1 MKKILII
8 LFTFFVFN
16 LNVEA
21 KEVNLYLFYGEECP
35 HCEREQQYLE
45 ELKEYYDFNIV
56 KYETWHNEENAELMA
71 SVKSKL
77 NIDNPYVPF
86 TVIDN
91 LGLTGFN
98 DNTKAEIESRIK
110 YCLKNKCNDIMNET
124 CDDSDQINDNNQ
136 TNDNEQPKEEEP
148 CSQDKFTLPVLGE
161 IHAKDVSLP
170 IVAIVIGFI
179 DGFNPCA
186 MWILIFLISFLISTG
201 NEKKMKILG
210 TTFLATSG
218 IIYFLFMM
226 AWINITAKMTQI
238 IMLRNI
244 IAVIAI
250 IAGAWN
256 LKNYL
261 KERKKDSGCSVTNK
275 EERSKIIEKIKKY
288 VTENNIALAMLGI
301 MALAISVNVIE
312 LACSAGLP
320 LLFTQILTI
329 NNLNSLE
336 YFIYVLIYIIFF
348 LIDDIVIFLIA
359 VKTAKVTGIS
369 NKYTRY
375 SHLIG
380 GLIMIIIGALLIFK
394 PEIIMFNF

>member
-8 LFTFFVFN
+8 LFTLFAFN

-45 ELKEYYDFNIV
+45 ELKEYYDFNII
-56 KYETWHNEENAELMA
+56 KYETWHNEENAELMS

-77 NIDNPYVPF
+77 GINNPYVPF

-110 YCLKNKCNDIMNET
+110 YCLKNECNDIMDET
-124 CDDSDQINDNNQ
+124 CDNAEL
-136 TNDNEQPKEEEP
+136 EQEEP

-170 IVAIVIGFI
+170 IVAVVIGFI

-210 TTFLATSG
+210 TTFLITSG
-218 IIYFLFMM
+218 VIYFLFMM

-238 IMLRNI
+238 ILLRNI
-244 IAVIAI
+244 IAVIAVV
-250 IAGAWN
+250 AGFWN
-256 LKNYL
+256 LYNYL
-261 KERKKDSGCSVTNK
+261 KERKKESGCSVTNK
-275 EERSKIIEKIKKY
+275 EDRIKIIEKIKKY
-288 VTENNIALAMLGI
+288 VTENNIAIAMLGI
-301 MALAISVNVIE
+301 MALAVSVNVIE

-329 NNLNSLE
+329 NELNSLE

-369 NKYTRY
+369 NKYTKY

-380 GLIMIIIGALLIFK
+380 GIIMIIVGLLLIFK

>member
-8 LFTFFVFN
+8 LLTIFAFS

-21 KEVNLYLFYGEECP
+21 KELNLYLFYGEECP
-35 HCEREQQYLE
+35 HCEKEQKYLD
-45 ELKEYYDFNIV
+45 ELSNYYDFNIV
-56 KYETWHNEENAELMA
+56 KYETWHNEENAELMQKI
-71 SVKSKL
+71 KSKL

-110 YCLKNKCNDIMNET
+110 YCLKNECHDIMEET
-124 CDDSDQINDNNQ
+124 CDD
-136 TNDNEQPKEEEP
+136 NESIIEES
-148 CSQDKFTLPVLGE
+148 CDQDKFTLPLLGE

-186 MWILIFLISFLISTG
+186 MWVLIFLISFLISTG

-210 TTFLATSG
+210 TTFLVTSG
-218 IIYFLFMM
+218 VIYLLFMM

-238 IMLRNI
+238 ILLRNI
-244 IAVIAI
+244 IAGIAI
-250 IAGAWN
+250 VAGVWN

-261 KERKKDSGCSVTNK
+261 KERKKDAGCSVTNK
-275 EERSKIIEKIKKY
+275 EQRIKLIEKIKKY
-288 VTENNIALAMLGI
+288 VTENNIAIAMLGI

-329 NNLNSLE
+329 NELNSVE
-336 YFIYVLIYIIFF
+336 YFIYVLIYVIFF

-369 NKYTRY
+369 NKYTKY

-380 GLIMIIIGALLIFK
+380 GLIMIIVGILLIFK

>member
-8 LFTFFVFN
+8 LFTLFAFN

-45 ELKEYYDFNIV
+45 ELKEYYDFNII
-56 KYETWHNEENAELMA
+56 KYETWHNEENAELMS

-77 NIDNPYVPF
+77 GINNPYVPF

-110 YCLKNKCNDIMNET
+110 YCLKNECNDIMDET
-124 CDDSDQINDNNQ
+124 SDN
-136 TNDNEQPKEEEP
+136 TEPKEEEP

-170 IVAIVIGFI
+170 IVAVVIGFI

-210 TTFLATSG
+210 TTFLVTSG
-218 IIYFLFMM
+218 VIYFLFMM

-238 IMLRNI
+238 ILLRNI
-244 IAVIAI
+244 IAVIAVV
-250 IAGAWN
+250 AGFWN
-256 LKNYL
+256 LYNYL
-261 KERKKDSGCSVTNK
+261 KERKKESGCSVTNK
-275 EERSKIIEKIKKY
+275 EDRIKIIEKIKKY
-288 VTENNIALAMLGI
+288 VTENNIAIAMLGI
-301 MALAISVNVIE
+301 MALAVSVNVIE

-329 NNLNSLE
+329 NELNSLE

-369 NKYTRY
+369 NKYTKY

-380 GLIMIIIGALLIFK
+380 GIIMIIVGLLLIFK

>member
-8 LFTFFVFN
+8 LFTLFAFN

-45 ELKEYYDFNIV
+45 ELKEYYDFNII
-56 KYETWHNEENAELMA
+56 KYETWHNEENAELMS

-77 NIDNPYVPF
+77 GINNPYVPF

-110 YCLKNKCNDIMNET
+110 YCLKNECNDIMDET
-124 CDDSDQINDNNQ
+124 CDN
-136 TNDNEQPKEEEP
+136 TEPKEEEP

-170 IVAIVIGFI
+170 IVAVVIGFI

-210 TTFLATSG
+210 TTFLVTSG
-218 IIYFLFMM
+218 VIYFLFMM

-238 IMLRNI
+238 ILLRNI
-244 IAVIAI
+244 IAVIAV
-250 IAGAWN
+250 IAGFWN
-256 LKNYL
+256 LYNYL
-261 KERKKDSGCSVTNK
+261 KERKKESGCSVTNK
-275 EERSKIIEKIKKY
+275 EDRIKIIEKIKKY
-288 VTENNIALAMLGI
+288 VTENNIAIAMLGI
-301 MALAISVNVIE
+301 MALAVSVNVIE

-329 NNLNSLE
+329 NELNSLE

-369 NKYTRY
+369 NKYTKY

-380 GLIMIIIGALLIFK
+380 GIIMIIVGLLLIFK

>member
-8 LFTFFVFN
+8 LFAFFAFNSNVF
-16 LNVEA
+16 A
-21 KEVNLYLFYGEECP
+21 KDVNLYLFYGEECP
-35 HCEREQQYLE
+35 HCEKEQQYLE
-45 ELKEYYDFNIV
+45 ELKQYYDFNII
-56 KYETWHNEENAELMA
+56 KYETWHNEENAELMQ
-71 SVKSKL
+71 KIKTKL
-77 NIDNPYVPF
+77 GINNPYVPF

-98 DNTKAEIESRIK
+98 DNTKSEIESRIK
-110 YCLKNKCNDIMNET
+110 YCLKNDCNDIMDET
-124 CDDSDQINDNNQ
+124 CDNNDV
-136 TNDNEQPKEEEP
+136 KEEEP

-210 TTFLATSG
+210 TTFLVTSG
-218 IIYFLFMM
+218 VIYFLFMM

-238 IMLRNI
+238 IALRNI
-244 IAVIAI
+244 IAVIAV
-250 IAGAWN
+250 IAGVWN
-256 LKNYL
+256 LHNYL
-261 KERKKDSGCSVTNK
+261 KERKKESGCSVTNK
-275 EERSKIIEKIKKY
+275 EDRIKIIEKIKKY
-288 VTENNIALAMLGI
+288 VTQNNIAIAMLGI

-329 NNLNSLE
+329 NELNSLE

-369 NKYTRY
+369 NKYTKY

-380 GLIMIIIGALLIFK
+380 GLIMIIIGLLLIFK

>member
-8 LFTFFVFN
+8 LFTFFAFIF
-16 LNVEA
+16 NVEA

-35 HCEREQQYLE
+35 HCEKEQQYLE
-45 ELKEYYDFNIV
+45 ELKKYYDFNII

-71 SVKSKL
+71 NVKSKL
-77 NIDNPYVPF
+77 GINNSYVPF

-98 DNTKAEIESRIK
+98 ENTKAKIESRIK
-110 YCLKNKCNDIMNET
+110 YCLKNDCNDIMDET
-124 CDDSDQINDNNQ
+124 CDD
-136 TNDNEQPKEEEP
+136 NEPVEEEP
-148 CSQDKFTLPVLGE
+148 CSQDKFTLPILGE
-161 IHAKDVSLP
+161 IHAKNVSLP

-210 TTFLATSG
+210 TTFLITSG
-218 IIYFLFMM
+218 MIYFLFMM

-250 IAGAWN
+250 IAGIWN
-256 LKNYL
+256 LYNYL
-261 KERKKDSGCSVTNK
+261 KERKKESGCSVTNK
-275 EERSKIIEKIKKY
+275 EQRIKLIEKIKKY
-288 VTENNIALAMLGI
+288 VTENNIAIAMIGI
-301 MALAISVNVIE
+301 MALAISVNIIE

-329 NNLNSLE
+329 NELSSVE

-348 LIDDIVIFLIA
+348 LIDDIIIFLIA

-369 NKYTRY
+369 NKYTKY

-380 GLIMIIIGALLIFK
+380 GLIMVIIGILLIVK

>member
-8 LFTFFVFN
+8 LFAFFAFNSNVF
-16 LNVEA
+16 A
-21 KEVNLYLFYGEECP
+21 KDVNLYLFYGEECP
-35 HCEREQQYLE
+35 HCEKEQQYLE
-45 ELKEYYDFNIV
+45 ELKQYYDFNII
-56 KYETWHNEENAELMA
+56 KYETWHNEENAELMQ
-71 SVKSKL
+71 KIKTKL
-77 NIDNPYVPF
+77 GINNPYVPF

-98 DNTKAEIESRIK
+98 DNTKSEIESRIK
-110 YCLKNKCNDIMNET
+110 YCLKNDCNDIMDET
-124 CDDSDQINDNNQ
+124 CDNNDV
-136 TNDNEQPKEEEP
+136 KEKEP

-210 TTFLATSG
+210 TTFLVTSG
-218 IIYFLFMM
+218 VIYFLFMM

-238 IMLRNI
+238 IALRNI
-244 IAVIAI
+244 IAVIAV
-250 IAGAWN
+250 IAGVWN
-256 LKNYL
+256 LHNYL
-261 KERKKDSGCSVTNK
+261 KERKKESGCSVTNK
-275 EERSKIIEKIKKY
+275 EDRIKIIEKIKKY
-288 VTENNIALAMLGI
+288 VTQNNIAIAMLGI

-329 NNLNSLE
+329 NELNSLE

-369 NKYTRY
+369 NKYTKY

-380 GLIMIIIGALLIFK
+380 GLIMIIIGLLLIFK

>member
-1 MKKILII
+1 MKKILVI
-8 LFTFFVFN
+8 LFTLFAFSS
-16 LNVEA
+16 NVEA

-35 HCEREQQYLE
+35 HCEREQQYLS
-45 ELKEYYDFNIV
+45 ELQEYYDFNII
-56 KYETWHNEENAELMA
+56 KYETWHNEENAELMQK
-71 SVKSKL
+71 VKTKL
-77 NIDNPYVPF
+77 GIDNPYVPF

-110 YCLKNKCNDIMNET
+110 YCLKNDCSDIMNET
-124 CDDSDQINDNNQ
+124 CDNVE
-136 TNDNEQPKEEEP
+136 TVKEEEP
-148 CSQDKFTLPVLGE
+148 CSQDKFTLPILGE

-244 IAVIAI
+244 IAIIAI

-275 EERSKIIEKIKKY
+275 KERSKIIEKIKKY
-288 VTENNIALAMLGI
+288 VTENNIAIAMLGI

-329 NNLNSLE
+329 NDLSSLE

-369 NKYTRY
+369 NKYTKY

>member
-8 LFTFFVFN
+8 LFTLFAFN

-45 ELKEYYDFNIV
+45 ELKEYYDFNII
-56 KYETWHNEENAELMA
+56 KYETWHNEENAELMS

-77 NIDNPYVPF
+77 GINNPYVPF

-110 YCLKNKCNDIMNET
+110 YCLKNECNDIMDET
-124 CDDSDQINDNNQ
+124 CDNAEL
-136 TNDNEQPKEEEP
+136 EQEEP

-170 IVAIVIGFI
+170 IVAVVIGFI

-210 TTFLATSG
+210 TTFLVTSG
-218 IIYFLFMM
+218 VIYFLFMM

-238 IMLRNI
+238 ILLRNI
-244 IAVIAI
+244 IAVIAVV
-250 IAGAWN
+250 AGFWN
-256 LKNYL
+256 LYNYL
-261 KERKKDSGCSVTNK
+261 KERKKESGCSVTNK
-275 EERSKIIEKIKKY
+275 EDRIKIIEKIKKY
-288 VTENNIALAMLGI
+288 VTENNIAIAMLGI
-301 MALAISVNVIE
+301 MALAVSVNVIE

-329 NNLNSLE
+329 NELNSLE

-369 NKYTRY
+369 NKYTKY

-380 GLIMIIIGALLIFK
+380 GIIMIIVGLLLIFK